1 MLNIRFKTPVV
12 MQLTGSQHVFWKSK
26 RVIMYIIICQRHG
39 VFVLDKEG
47 KIWSDSGKEVQI

>member
-1 MLNIRFKTPVV
+1 